1 MLGAYVGAIE
11 NVETPELRLPIGQIA
26 ANEAQHQARSR
37 ALGGGSAIGK
47 AFAPALPMRPCRTR
61 WTSSRADDGEAAVH
75 GERGGG
81 GARDQPRHA
90 APLGPRGP
98 HPVDAR
104 SRATGGSSPAA
115 EIDRLRGDGQGTH
128 ISARNRFRATVTD
141 VQVEGLMAQ
150 VELVVADP
158 VRLVAI
164 VTRDAVEELGLK
176 EGMAATA
183 IVKSTNVIIQ
193 S

>member
-1 MLGAYVGAIE
+1 MPKQQYSASE
-11 NVETPELRLPIGQIA
+11 A
-26 ANEAQHQARSR
+26 AA
-37 ALGGGSAIGK
+37 ALGISLDTLRRWDRAGRIRVTRDRSNRRIVSA
-47 AFAPALPMRPCRTR
+47 
-61 WTSSRADDGEAAVH
+61 GE
-75 GERGGG
+75 
-81 GARDQPRHA
+81 
-90 APLGPRGP
+90 L
-98 HPVDAR
+98 
-104 SRATGGSSPAA
+104 
-115 EIDRLRGDGQGTH
+115 DRLRGDGQGTH

-141 VQVEGLMAQ
+141 VQVDGLMAQ